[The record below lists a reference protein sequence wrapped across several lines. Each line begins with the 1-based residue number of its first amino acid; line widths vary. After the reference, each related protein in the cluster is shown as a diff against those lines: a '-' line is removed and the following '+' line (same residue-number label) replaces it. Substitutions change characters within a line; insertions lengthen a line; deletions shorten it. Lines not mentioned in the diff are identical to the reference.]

1 MIGTDHGMTPV
12 GPLVNIARI
21 LSKHD
26 IKARD
31 AGDGATLFLYLEPG
45 QDLARAK
52 RALSSY
58 PHAFSVYTPDAL
70 PAFMC
75 LGQSKRLGDLVL
87 HARPP
92 YWVAGT
98 ASLPWYSDL
107 LGISWLWSETFTPD
121 FGGIVASHG
130 YDPAQ
135 PYMHG
140 IFYAWEAGVAKGHE
154 IKRLDIVDVH
164 PTVMSLLGLQ
174 PGQPVDGKIV
184 SEMLVPAAG
193 R

>member
-1 MIGTDHGMTPV
+1 M
-12 GPLVNIARI
+12 
-21 LSKHD
+21 
-26 IKARD
+26 
-31 AGDGATLFLYLEPG
+31 
-45 QDLARAK
+45 
-52 RALSSY
+52 
-58 PHAFSVYTPDAL
+58 
-70 PAFMC
+70 
-75 LGQSKRLGDLVL
+75 
-87 HARPP
+87 
-92 YWVAGT
+92 
-98 ASLPWYSDL
+98 
-107 LGISWLWSETFTPD
+107 
-121 FGGIVASHG
+121 ASHG